1 MLTLHGNYIPNIGN
15 RSIKFLGAYIQIP
28 PDHNRMR
35 DHLMSKLNSLLN
47 KVNSVPVSRQ
57 QKLLLYRAAIC
68 PRLLW
73 DLRISDLPM
82 LWVTKC
88 LEATATR
95 FLKKWSG
102 LCRSADPSRLYLP
115 KKNGGLDLPNI
126 ATLYKKIIVSTACQL
141 LLCCDPTT
149 QQVCK
154 RQVLKEEAQKR
165 ATFTPMLMAR
175 EVVAADPGAG
185 RKTILKRAK
194 ALVMTLDAKTR
205 LDHAK
210 SLSKQG

>member
-1 MLTLHGNYIPNIGN
+1 MADGPSSCQKLLDHVKRWLLWSGMQAKIPKCHSLAIHATSGRTYMYDPMLTLHGNYIPDIGN
-15 RSIKFLGAYIQIP
+15 SSIQFLGAYIQIP

-35 DHLMSKLNSLLN
+35 DHLTSKLNSLLN

-57 QKLLLYRAAIC
+57 QKLLLYRADIC

-73 DLRISDLPM
+73 NLGISDLPM
-82 LWVTKC
+82 SWVTKC

-126 ATLYKKIIVSTACQL
+126 ATIYKKIIVSTSCQL
-141 LLCCDPTT
+141 LLSCDPTT

-154 RQVLKEEAQKR
+154 RHKR
-165 ATFTPMLMAR
+165 
-175 EVVAADPGAG
+175 G
-185 RKTILKRAK
+185 R
-194 ALVMTLDAKTR
+194 
-205 LDHAK
+205 
-210 SLSKQG
+210 LSQC